1 MTCARA
7 PSVFVGLTTAQ
18 KIKYLESLEQGA
30 GMFDQSMLDCV
41 FDSLEFGW
49 PTITQDPIQWYA
61 IQ

>member
-1 MTCARA
+1 
-7 PSVFVGLTTAQ
+7 
-18 KIKYLESLEQGA
+18 
-30 GMFDQSMLDCV
+30 MFDQSMLDCV